1 MALSQKRTT
10 TQSVLNRPAENQSV
24 PTLTPQQRRILR
36 LLLPGDLIWEIADD
50 PGHRTVYDEKR
61 GCDQRLSTAM
71 VTALEQQG
79 WIRQR
84 PNTQADRLDSWE
96 LTPLGRALAPVAQR
110 HPVGKGTPALHGTRA
125 SPQAKGPSQGVNH

>member
-1 MALSQKRTT
+1 MTSGHESRSLPCAVEDRLPISAVQGKIRGMALSQKRTT
-10 TQSVLNRPAENQSV
+10 TQPVLNLPAENQSV

-50 PGHRTVYDEKR
+50 PGHRTIYDEKR

-84 PNTQADRLDSWE
+84 PNTQA
-96 LTPLGRALAPVAQR
+96 
-110 HPVGKGTPALHGTRA
+110 
-125 SPQAKGPSQGVNH
+125 